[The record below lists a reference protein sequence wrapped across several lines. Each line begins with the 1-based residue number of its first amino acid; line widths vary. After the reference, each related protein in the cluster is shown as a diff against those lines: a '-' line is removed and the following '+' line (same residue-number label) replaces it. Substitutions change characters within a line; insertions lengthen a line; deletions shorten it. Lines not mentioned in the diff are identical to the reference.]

1 MIFAGNSEQLKIW
14 LDALLI
20 IFGQDAKVSDLKNT
34 SLICM
39 RRMV

>member
-14 LDALLI
+14 LDTLLI
-20 IFGQDAKVSDLKNT
+20 IFGQDAKVSDLKNI